1 MNKIKS
7 RLAMLL
13 AVILIT
19 GSLQGP
25 VFAVQSG
32 QRGRDAGVSAQKG
45 TVDPDQ
51 VTQTEPLDLEPEED
65 TPEDP
70 PEEEFYTVTVEMDG
84 GYGGVY
90 HGSIFD
96 DAIGD
101 YVTDASSFVKKVKK
115 GEAVEFMQGS
125 LYIGGEHQHDFLGW
139 SLEPG
144 GELVGTQTSYTPTGD
159 CTLYANWTSHIAF
172 VFTDDAHQDHFPD
185 GSLGK
190 TVYADR
196 DGWVTLPEDPVSATP
211 GWRFYR
217 WIWSDS
223 TEDVEV
229 VDGRVHID
237 YTRTLNPDWRDIKI
251 ETITL
256 DKSTLDLEIGETAQL
271 NVTSIL
277 PEDALTKEITWQ
289 SDDEVTASVDE
300 TGAVT
305 GLRRGTTTIRACA
318 ADGGGASALCTVNV
332 DGGKTLVTFDA
343 NGGSFQGR
351 FWDAQAEGY
360 VEDPVSFSREDVGF
374 GASFNSNETILHSD
388 PSMRFRGWSLTV
400 DGEPVIGKTENYKT
414 DKNVTLYAVWEP
426 VYVVTIDMNGG
437 NYLGLVHDDA
447 LGQDV
452 TSPDSFV
459 WEVKK
464 GQALAFEENRIYCSS
479 DPDRAFI
486 GWSLEQDGE
495 IVGTKTGYTPEGDC
509 TLHAVWT
516 KAACFEPQG
525 GSFEDG
531 SASVRSMADENGF
544 VDIPGMIPVCDDDNK
559 IFGGWTLEEG
569 GEPVEVSPEGK
580 IQIEQD
586 CTLIPV
592 WTDKGSGQPEDPQED
607 TWTITIDCNGGYL
620 PGTWFDD
627 GKQENAVNP
636 SSFVKIIKKGESLKL
651 SLSGAWIDDPHKV
664 IAGWSLEPGG
674 SVAVYSATSYSYVPR
689 QDCTLYA
696 VWEDA
701 YSVTLDLNGGYY
713 TSSFWNGDTL
723 EYESGL
729 RERVVKVGCG
739 YGVDF
744 RASGIRHDD
753 SSMQLTGW
761 SLEKDGDIVSDEA
774 GRYFPENDCTLY
786 AVWGRSHLVTVD
798 LGSGHFN
805 VNKYDSVEGRYVN
818 GESIWH
824 ARIGEGGRVELVRSQ
839 ITPAD
844 SSLIL
849 VGWSLEPDGEL
860 ILDRYASSYEIQED
874 CTLYAV
880 YDHFHTVTVDYRFGR
895 SGTSVFDD
903 QTGSVRTDTD
913 SYVKYVRQGEAMELY
928 PDSAHYPVDYSPHDF
943 GGWSLEQDGTLLE
956 DNHSFTPTEDCT
968 VYAVWTCHAIFRADG
983 GRFPNGDLSVRADA
997 DRNSKVPVPEEIPAA
1012 DDETKVFDGWCREG
1026 STDKIT
1032 VDQDGKT
1039 AIPYNVTFV
1048 PVWKDKPQDDPDE
1061 NTWTVIF
1068 DANGGTFPNGETQI
1082 SIEVEKGDWACFSKK
1097 PVTQEDKVFGGWT
1110 LEDGTFVEDASYYE
1124 PTGNETL
1131 YAVWSDYY
1139 TVTLD
1144 ANGGTFPDGNIQI
1157 LRKVIKGRTIKFYQE
1172 PQPSTE
1178 QEKVFVGWMLENG
1191 TAFEDVSYYEPT
1203 GDVTLYAVW
1212 SDYYTV
1218 TFDTAGGQLNY
1229 GDSHLV
1235 HKVAKGDSLHFGY
1248 LKAEYPDNSRLFM
1261 GWAEEGEEEPLED
1274 QSIYVPQD
1282 NITLTAKWVDAAV
1295 ITFDAEDEVGTFR
1308 IAYDDEICVGLD
1320 DQLDPIY
1327 EPTVSYRDCN
1337 PLTFYFPR
1345 DFSLFKAVEKEYHID
1360 PYYCHFDDSH
1370 SFDAWYTTDEYGNE
1384 SIEYFRFPTP
1394 KADDETLIFT
1404 GWSLPDGSFIAK
1416 DELKSFVPEGNTT
1429 LTAVWRKPAESL
1441 ELSESSLTLNK
1452 GETAVLKASVQPED
1466 FADKDVSW
1474 KSSDTAIATVDAEGN
1489 VKAVAKGTATITAAT
1504 KDGTGISASCTVTVK
1519 QPVTG
1524 ITLSKTTLSLMK
1536 GKTTTL
1542 TATAA
1547 PESADNKAVT
1557 WKSSNTKIATVDTNG
1572 LVKAVAKGTATI
1584 TVTAKDG
1591 SGVSASCTVTVKQP
1605 VTKITLNKTALS
1617 LMKGKTSTL
1626 TATAAPASA
1635 NNKAVT
1641 WKSSNTKIATVDTK
1655 GLVKAVA
1662 KGTATITA
1670 TAKDGSG
1677 IKAVCKVTV
1686 KQPVTKITLNKTALS
1701 LMKGKT
1707 STLTATAAPASANNK
1722 AVTWKSSNTKI
1733 ATVDTKGLVKAVA
1746 KGTATIT
1753 ATAKDGSGIKAVCKV
1768 TVKQPVT
1775 KITLNKTVLSLT
1787 RGKTFTLKA
1796 TAGPASANNK
1806 AVKWT
1811 TSNKAVAT
1819 VTSNGVVKGIKG
1831 GTATIT
1837 ATAKDG
1843 SNKKVT
1849 CRVTVK

>member
-144 GELVGTQTSYTPTGD
+144 GEIVGTKTSYTPEGD

-172 VFTDDAHQDHFPD
+172 VFTDDEHQDHFPD

-256 DKSTLDLEIGETAQL
+256 DKSTLDLEIGETAHL
-271 NVTSIL
+271 FVTSIL
-277 PEDALTKEITWQ
+277 PEDALTKDITWQ
-289 SDDEVTASVDE
+289 SDDEATALVDE
-300 TGAVT
+300 AGTVS

-318 ADGGGASALCTVNV
+318 ADGGGAMAVCTVNV

-388 PSMRFRGWSLTV
+388 PSMRFRGWSLTA

-437 NYLGLVHDDA
+437 NYLGLVHDDD

-464 GQALAFEENRIYCSS
+464 GEALAFEENRIYCSS

-495 IVGTKTGYTPEGDC
+495 IVGTKTGYTPEDDC

-531 SASVRSMADENGF
+531 TASVRSMADENGL

-636 SSFVKIIKKGESLKL
+636 SSFVKKIKKGESLKL

-674 SVAVYSATSYSYVPR
+674 SVAVYSATSYSYVPQ

-761 SLEKDGDIVSDEA
+761 SLEKDGDIVSDEI

-824 ARIGEGGRVELVRSQ
+824 ARIGEGGRVELVRTQ

-844 SSLIL
+844 PSLIL

-860 ILDRYASSYEIQED
+860 ILDRYATSYEIQED

-880 YDHFHTVTVDYRFGR
+880 YDHFYTVTVDYRFGR

-1068 DANGGTFPNGETQI
+1068 DANGGTFPEGETQI
-1082 SIEVEKGDWACFSKK
+1082 LNKVEKGDRIYLYSVSE
-1097 PVTQEDKVFGGWT
+1097 PSTEQDKVFGGWM
-1110 LEDGTFVEDASYYE
+1110 LEDGSVVEDSYL
-1124 PTGNETL
+1124 PTAN
-1131 YAVWSDYY
+1131 
-1139 TVTLD
+1139 VT
-1144 ANGGTFPDGNIQI
+1144 I
-1157 LRKVIKGRTIKFYQE
+1157 
-1172 PQPSTE
+1172 
-1178 QEKVFVGWMLENG
+1178 
-1191 TAFEDVSYYEPT
+1191 
-1203 GDVTLYAVW
+1203 YAVW

-1218 TFDTAGGQLNY
+1218 TFDPAGGELNY
-1229 GDSHLV
+1229 GDDYRV
-1235 HKVAKGDSLHFGY
+1235 NKVAKGSSLYFGH
-1248 LKAEYPDNSRLFM
+1248 LKAKYPDDSRLFM
-1261 GWAEEGEEEPLED
+1261 GWTVEGEEEPLED
-1274 QSIYVPQD
+1274 QSEYVPQD
-1282 NITLTAKWVDAAV
+1282 NTTLTAKYAKTAV
-1295 ITFDAEDEVGTFR
+1295 ITFDAVDGVGNFR
-1308 IAYDDEICVGLD
+1308 IPYDDEICVGLD
-1320 DQLDPIY
+1320 DQLDPVY
-1327 EPTVSYRDCN
+1327 EPIVSYRDCN

-1345 DFSLFKAVEKEYHID
+1345 GFSLFEAVEKEHYID
-1360 PYYCHFDDSH
+1360 PYFCKMEDIY
-1370 SFDAWYTTDEYGNE
+1370 SFQAWYNTDEYGNK

-1404 GWSLPDGSFIAK
+1404 GWSLPNGSFIAK
-1416 DELKSFVPEGNTT
+1416 DELKSFVPEDDTT

-1441 ELSESSLTLNK
+1441 ELSESALTLNK
-1452 GETAVLKASVQPED
+1452 GETAVLKASVLPED
-1466 FADKDVSW
+1466 ATDKSVSW
-1474 KSSDTAIATVDAEGN
+1474 KSSNTKAATVDAKGN
-1489 VKAVAKGTATITAAT
+1489 VTAVAKGTATITATA
-1504 KDGTGISASCTVTVK
+1504 KDGSGASASCTVTVR

-1542 TATAA
+1542 TATAS
-1547 PESADNKAVT
+1547 PD
-1557 WKSSNTKIATVDTNG
+1557 
-1572 LVKAVAKGTATI
+1572 
-1584 TVTAKDG
+1584 
-1591 SGVSASCTVTVKQP
+1591 
-1605 VTKITLNKTALS
+1605 
-1617 LMKGKTSTL
+1617 
-1626 TATAAPASA
+1626 SA

-1641 WKSSNTKIATVDTK
+1641 WKSSNTKIATVGTN

-1677 IKAVCKVTV
+1677 VSASCKVTV

-1733 ATVDTKGLVKAVA
+1733 ATVDTNGLVKAVA

-1753 ATAKDGSGIKAVCKV
+1753 ATAKDGSGVKAVCKV

-1775 KITLNKTVLSLT
+1775 KITLNKTAMTLN

-1811 TSNKAVAT
+1811 TSNKEVAT
-1819 VTSNGVVKGIKG
+1819 VTSTGVVKGIKR

-1843 SNKKVT
+1843 SGVKAVCKVT
-1849 CRVTVK
+1849 VRQLVTGLKISKTALTVTKGKTATLKVTVSPSNANNKTLKWTTSNKAVATVTSAGVVKGIKKGTATITATTTDGSKKTVTCKITVK